1 MTKVFEWF
9 GGRKLFFAM
18 VLFVIATIV
27 FLFSD
32 KTDFEGWKEL
42 VMWIFG
48 IYAGGNVGEHIS
60 TGIKPEVKPKK

>member
-1 MTKVFEWF
+1 
-9 GGRKLFFAM
+9 M
-18 VLFVIATIV
+18 VLFLIATIV